1 MNGFLSWLLDNG
13 PQSAAWVGIA
23 GAVILL
29 LGLLIEGA
37 KPRHMLACVAAV
49 ALEFPLMAWYAS
61 LFPSIDGMLAT
72 VLAVLL
78 LLPACCT
85 FAYAIAN
92 SKAQEREDEQNA
104 KYFEQEEQ
112 KSPESKPKERTR

>member
-1 MNGFLSWLLDNG
+1 
-13 PQSAAWVGIA
+13 
-23 GAVILL
+23 
-29 LGLLIEGA
+29 
-37 KPRHMLACVAAV
+37 
-49 ALEFPLMAWYAS
+49 
-61 LFPSIDGMLAT
+61 MLAT